1 MRAKGETGESN
12 TFCLLVICQEEI
24 LKANALRDGELGS
37 LRSIR
42 RLVSSYTS
50 SSGLASSLGWVSLAL
65 ENRRLLPQS
74 NLFYKI
80 RTSVPFA
87 FRRIPAL
94 LDQISIS
101 AIAK

>member
-1 MRAKGETGESN
+1 MRAKGETGESD

-24 LKANALRDGELGS
+24 LKANALDS

-42 RLVSSYTS
+42 RLVSSYTC

-80 RTSVPFA
+80 RTSVPPA
-87 FRRIPAL
+87 FSRIPAL

-101 AIAK
+101 AMAK